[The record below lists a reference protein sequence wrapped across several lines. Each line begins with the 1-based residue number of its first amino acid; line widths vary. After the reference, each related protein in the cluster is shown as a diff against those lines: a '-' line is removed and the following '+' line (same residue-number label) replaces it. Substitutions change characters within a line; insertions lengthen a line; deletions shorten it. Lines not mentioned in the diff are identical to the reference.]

1 MAFSKKKWV
10 LLPISILFFLGITYW
25 LIGKI
30 QYRLEVMDVEEYT
43 PVSTLNVPEHL
54 LTKSKFPFIDVHNHQ
69 FTMPVQNLDKLVKDM
84 DDLNMAVMVNLSG
97 FRGKYLEWSLDNVNE
112 KYSDR
117 FTLFMN
123 IDFEQL
129 DDEGWPNETLAM
141 MDEAVQLGVK
151 GLKVYK
157 NLGLTETD
165 NEGNR
170 IKVDDPR
177 LDPIWAKCAELGIP
191 VLIHTGEPA
200 AFWLPKDKYNERWL
214 ELKQYPSRYKDP
226 EKNPSFEE
234 VMGEQHNVFRKHP
247 NTKFI
252 AAHLGWF
259 GNDLPRLGKL
269 LDEMPNV
276 YTELGAVLAELGRQ
290 PVTARAWLID
300 YQDRVLMGKD
310 TYKKEEYYTYFRV
323 LETSDE
329 YFDYYRKRHAHW
341 KMYGLALPDSVLK
354 KIYYKNAINIIPGI
368 DTTLF
373 NIALD

>member
-10 LLPISILFFLGITYW
+10 LLPISILLFLGLAYW

-30 QYRLEVMDVEEYT
+30 QYRLQVMDVEEYN
-43 PVSTLNVPEHL
+43 PASTLNVQEHL
-54 LTKSKFPFIDVHNHQ
+54 LTKAKFPFIDVHNHQ

-97 FRGKYLEWSLDNVNE
+97 FRGKYLEWSLDNVND

-123 IDFEQL
+123 IDFELL

-141 MDEAVQLGVK
+141 MEEAVKMGVK

-177 LDPIWAKCAELGIP
+177 LDPIWTKCGELGIP

-200 AFWLPKDKYNERWL
+200 AFWLPKDKKNERWL

-226 EKNPSFEE
+226 DKNPSFEE

-323 LETSDE
+323 LETNDE

-341 KMYGLALPDSVLK
+341 KMYGLALPDSVLQ
-354 KIYYKNAINIIPGI
+354 KIYYRNAINIIPGI
-368 DTTLF
+368 DAALF
-373 NIALD
+373 EVISD